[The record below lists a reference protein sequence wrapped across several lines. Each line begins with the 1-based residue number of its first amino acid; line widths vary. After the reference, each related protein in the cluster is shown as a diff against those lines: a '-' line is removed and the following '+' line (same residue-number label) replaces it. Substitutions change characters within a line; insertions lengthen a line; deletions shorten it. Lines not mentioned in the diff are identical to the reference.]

1 MHPFRA
7 AVEAGDIDA
16 AIELLHP
23 DCTFNSPAVH
33 RPYEGR
39 DATAF
44 ILRAV
49 FDVFEDFVYTD
60 ELEGSDG
67 THGLVFTARVGD
79 RSLTGWD
86 YLRMEDGL
94 IREFTVMVRP
104 LSGLQALVAEM
115 GTRLGM

>member
-7 AVEAGDIDA
+7 AVEAGDLDA
-16 AIELLHP
+16 ATALLHP
-23 DCTFNSPAVH
+23 DCTFNSPAVF
-33 RPYEGR
+33 RAYEGK

-44 ILRAV
+44 VLRAV
-49 FDVFEDFVYTD
+49 VDVFEDFAYID
-60 ELEGSDG
+60 ELVGGD

-79 RSLTGWD
+79 KSLTGWD

-104 LSGLQALVAEM
+104 LSALQALVAEM
-115 GTRLGM
+115 SARLGA